1 MTDFWHSMVSALAF
15 GAGWGLAWGAF
26 VALLLATSPPHRTDD
41 TTEAQEAED
50 DNPHP
55 AHPPT
60 VDGTAVHL

>member
-1 MTDFWHSMVSALAF
+1 MNDVWQALAF
-15 GAGWGLAWGAF
+15 GLGWGLAWGAL
-26 VALLLATSPPHRTDD
+26 VALLLATSPLRRADD

-60 VDGTAVHL
+60 IDGTAVRL